1 MSILRAH
8 RRRACSLSMLL
19 CAALLQACATAP
31 RPPVDPARSADL
43 VLGALNFVDV
53 DYKWGGNS
61 AEEGFDC
68 SGFTRHVYQT
78 LGGIALPRRSE
89 EQANAPGLRSI
100 PMRDLSPG
108 DLVFFNTLRRSY
120 SHVGIYVGEGRFVHA
135 PRTGARVRVES
146 MRSSYWANR
155 FDGARRPEQL

>member
-1 MSILRAH
+1 MRAGTFCTH
-8 RRRACSLSMLL
+8 FRRVLAWSVIGLL
-19 CAALLQACATAP
+19 VGCATTS
-31 RPPVDPARSADL
+31 PPVDFAKANEL
-43 VLGALNFVDV
+43 VLGALHYVDV

-78 LGGIALPRRSE
+78 LGGVLLPRRSE
-89 EQANAPGLRSI
+89 QQASAPGLLSVAVD
-100 PMRDLSPG
+100 DLAPG

-146 MRSSYWANR
+146 MRSSYWSSR
-155 FDGARRPEQL
+155 FDGGRRPERL

>member
-1 MSILRAH
+1 MVAAGLLRS
-8 RRRACSLSMLL
+8 RLTLLSAWAVIGLIGG
-19 CAALLQACATAP
+19 CATTS
-31 RPPVDPARSADL
+31 PPIDSAKANEL
-43 VLGALNFVDV
+43 VLGALHYVDV

-78 LGGIALPRRSE
+78 LGGVSLPRRA
-89 EQANAPGLRSI
+89 EQQAFAPGLLSVSAD
-100 PMRDLSPG
+100 DLAPG

-135 PRTGARVRVES
+135 PRTGARVRIDN
-146 MRSSYWANR
+146 MRSSYWTSR
-155 FDGARRPEQL
+155 FDGGRRPERL